1 MSGAYREEIVRN
13 QARDMDIQREREQ
26 MLAAQA
32 RLMEIAAHEKL
43 EEAQRLKIR
52 KHKMR
57 TEANAVGLGER
68 GKLTDRQPYFTSDGL
83 TRIGERA
90 LANAH
95 WHLGWLTLCSF
106 KASCR

>member
-1 MSGAYREEIVRN
+1 
-13 QARDMDIQREREQ
+13 MDIQREREQ

-57 TEANAVGLGER
+57 SEANAVGLGER
-68 GKLTDRQPYFTSDGL
+68 GQLIT
-83 TRIGERA
+83 
-90 LANAH
+90 
-95 WHLGWLTLCSF
+95 
-106 KASCR
+106 